1 MSTPYRA
8 AVSRQL
14 RNGFKTVQ
22 GLPVIWQAVC
32 WAAVSEGA
40 SHAMVC
46 PLSTEANANWAR
58 DVLTKQ
64 YPGRAYEVNCY
75 PLAKPVE
82 ASQLTTFESWAMDEV
97 KRLELAQRQAG

>member
-1 MSTPYRA
+1 MAGRMLG
-8 AVSRQL
+8 R
-14 RNGFKTVQ
+14 
-22 GLPVIWQAVC
+22 
-32 WAAVSEGA
+32 SERGGKPCDGA
-40 SHAMVC
+40 